1 VTFVNVKMSVA
12 IIGRKV
18 NARNPMIHGEM
29 KTSAQSAS
37 RRASPHRGWLVAA
50 GAVVAVMQS
59 PE

>member
-1 VTFVNVKMSVA
+1 VA

-18 NARNPMIHGEM
+18 NARNPTIHGEM
-29 KTSAQSAS
+29 KASAHSAS

-50 GAVVAVMQS
+50 EAVGAVMQS